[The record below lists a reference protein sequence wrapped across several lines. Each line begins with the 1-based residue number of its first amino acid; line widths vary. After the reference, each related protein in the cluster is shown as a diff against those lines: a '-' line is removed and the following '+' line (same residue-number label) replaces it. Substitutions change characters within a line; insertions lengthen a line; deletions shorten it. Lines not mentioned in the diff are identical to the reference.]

1 MKDSDSNDLGEESDS
16 SKKSRLSEQEKQYV
30 QAFESE
36 YKTNRQ
42 IIDFIEYWTGLNH
55 TEQGGIMFSVEKGGD
70 WRKALIDA
78 GETNMIKLAKQSTNS
93 HLGWVQ
99 ETLRTL
105 NRIENKVS
113 DIFYEEEQLRESK
126 KEMSGV

>member
-1 MKDSDSNDLGEESDS
+1 
-16 SKKSRLSEQEKQYV
+16 
-30 QAFESE
+30 
-36 YKTNRQ
+36 
-42 IIDFIEYWTGLNH
+42 
-55 TEQGGIMFSVEKGGD
+55 MFSVEKGGD

-78 GETNMIKLAKQSTNS
+78 GEANMIKLAKQSTNS
-93 HLGWVQ
+93 HLGWIQ

-113 DIFYEEEQLRESK
+113 DIFYEEEQFRESN